1 MTTMQARI
9 LFAHG
14 AGQDSSSPFMQMLP
28 TLLQPHGIEAVLF
41 DFDYMIKAR
50 ETGKRRPPERL
61 PKLQA
66 QFAARIEREQQALN
80 AQGVNLPL
88 FIGGKSMGGRVAS
101 TLVDEIEG
109 VFGAICLGYP
119 FHPPG
124 KPEKLRTEHLRTLE
138 KPILILQGTRDTFGK
153 QQEVAEYELSNSI
166 NVHYIEDGDHSF
178 TPRKASGLTWE
189 QNMAD
194 AAQQIASFVQQL
206 VN

>member
-1 MTTMQARI
+1 MTTTQARI

-28 TLLQPHGIEAVLF
+28 TLLQLHGIEAVLF

-66 QFAARIEREQQALN
+66 QFAARIEREQRALN
-80 AQGVNLPL
+80 EQGLNLPL
-88 FIGGKSMGGRVAS
+88 FIGGKSMGGRVSS
-101 TLVDEIEG
+101 TLVDETEG

-153 QQEVAEYELSNSI
+153 QQEVAEYELSGSI
-166 NVHYIEDGDHSF
+166 NVRYIEDGDHSF

>member
-1 MTTMQARI
+1 MTTTQARI

-66 QFAARIEREQQALN
+66 QFAARIALEQLALD
-80 AQGVNLPL
+80 AQELSLPL

-101 TLVDEIEG
+101 TLVDETDG

-138 KPILILQGTRDTFGK
+138 KPTLILQGTRDTFGK
-153 QQEVAEYELSNSI
+153 QQEVAEYALSNSI

-178 TPRKASGLTWE
+178 TPRKATGLTWE

-194 AAQQIASFVQQL
+194 AALQIANFVQQL
-206 VN
+206 VD